1 MNKLYVYARKC
12 RDGSVDILKPNP
24 KPLKPAIHWLN
35 IKRDNSERP
44 DYRNKYITL
53 NCYRYPIF
61 WCK

>member
-1 MNKLYVYARKC
+1 MLYVYARKC
-12 RDGSVDILKPNP
+12 RDGDVEILMPSD
-24 KPLKPAIHWLN
+24 KPLTPANHWLY
-35 IKRDNSERP
+35 IKKGHSSCP